1 MNKATTEV
9 VTKDFMVM
17 GGKFRIVALSL
28 TENDVDNVIASL
40 MDLENKW
47 SRFLDSS
54 EISKLNNA
62 EGEAVSVSQETLLL
76 IKAMQRAVRITK
88 GYFDPTTLPI
98 LVNSGYAM
106 SRKNIQNA
114 TNLPSSAKWPGDL
127 TGIKIDGNLIK
138 LPIGTTLDPGGIGK
152 GLAADIAVN
161 HLMQLGASGALV
173 NANGDVVVKGESP
186 QGGPWV
192 IAIENPIDENLEF
205 EQIRIISGAV
215 ATSSRV
221 HQKWEQDGKQVHH
234 LVNPHTGSTAITP
247 VLSATVVCGNGADAE
262 ALAKVPFI
270 LEINSALNFIE
281 QAGAECLII
290 DESLVAHKT
299 KGWDK
304 FK

>member
-1 MNKATTEV
+1 MNQTATETI
-9 VTKDFMVM
+9 TKDFLVM

-28 TENDVDNVIASL
+28 AENEVDNVIPSL
-40 MDLENKW
+40 KDLENKW
-47 SRFLDSS
+47 SRFLESS

-62 EGEAVSVSQETLLL
+62 QGKAVLVSPETVLLVEA
-76 IKAMQRAVRITK
+76 MRRAARITK

-98 LVNSGYAM
+98 LVKSGFAV
-106 SRKNIQNA
+106 SRKNNTNI
-114 TNLPSSAKWPGDL
+114 TNLPESAKWPGNL
-127 TGIKIDGNLIK
+127 AGIEIAGNLVT
-138 LPIGTTLDPGGIGK
+138 LPLGTTLDPGGIGK

-161 HLMQLGASGALV
+161 QLMQLGALGALV

-186 QGGPWV
+186 QGGPW
-192 IAIENPIDENLEF
+192 IIGIENPIDENVEF
-205 EQIRIISGAV
+205 EQIRLVSGAV

-221 HQKWEQDGKQVHH
+221 HQKWEQDGKEVHH
-234 LVNPHTGSTAITP
+234 LVNPHTGSTAVTP
-247 VLSATVVCGNGADAE
+247 VLSATVVCANGADAE

-270 LEINSALNFIE
+270 LEIDSALNFIE

-299 KGWDK
+299 RGWHQ

>member
-1 MNKATTEV
+1 MNQTATETI
-9 VTKDFMVM
+9 TKDFMVM

-28 TENDVDNVIASL
+28 TENDVDNVIAFL

-62 EGEAVSVSQETLLL
+62 EGKAVLVCPETVLLVET
-76 IKAMQRAVRITK
+76 MRRAARITK

-98 LVNSGYAM
+98 LVKSGFAA
-106 SRKNIQNA
+106 SRKNNTNI
-114 TNLPSSAKWPGDL
+114 TNLPKSAKWPGNL
-127 TGIKIDGNLIK
+127 AEIQIAGNLVT
-138 LPIGTTLDPGGIGK
+138 LPLGTTLDPGGIGK

-161 HLMQLGASGALV
+161 RLMQLGASGALV

-186 QGGPWV
+186 QGGPW
-192 IAIENPIDENLEF
+192 IIGIENPIDENVEF
-205 EQIRIISGAV
+205 EQIRLVSGAV

-221 HQKWEQDGKQVHH
+221 HQKWEQDGKKVHH
-234 LVNPHTGSTAITP
+234 LVNPHTGSTAVTP
-247 VLSATVVCGNGADAE
+247 VLSATVVCANGADAE

-270 LEINSALNFIE
+270 LEIDSALNFIE

-299 KGWDK
+299 KGWHQ